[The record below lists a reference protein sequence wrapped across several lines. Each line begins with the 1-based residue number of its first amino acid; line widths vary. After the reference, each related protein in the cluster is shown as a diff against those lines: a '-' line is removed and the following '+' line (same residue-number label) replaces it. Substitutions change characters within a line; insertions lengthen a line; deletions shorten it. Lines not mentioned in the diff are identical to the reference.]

1 MRLLITTPAAVV
13 VDDPAV
19 LALRAEDESG
29 GFGILRGHADFV
41 TALSLSIV
49 SWRSLDGRPQFCA
62 VRRGILSV
70 TGGSKIAIATRE
82 AVPGDDLDHLEQVV
96 LRRFRDRLDAERS
109 ARTESLQ
116 LEMKA
121 IRRIMRYLRPA
132 PPGASGGGV

>member
-1 MRLLITTPAAVV
+1 MRQLITAPAAVV

-29 GFGILRGHADFV
+29 SFGILRGHADFV

-70 TGGSKIAIATRE
+70 TGGNEIAIATRE

-96 LRRFRDRLDAERS
+96 LKRFRDRLDAERS